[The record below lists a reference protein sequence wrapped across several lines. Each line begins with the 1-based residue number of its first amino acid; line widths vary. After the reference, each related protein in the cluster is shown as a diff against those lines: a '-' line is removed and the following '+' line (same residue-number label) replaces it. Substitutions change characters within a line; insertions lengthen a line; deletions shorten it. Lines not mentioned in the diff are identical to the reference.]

1 MNIDIKQCVQLLK
14 EKNDFLIL
22 THAHPDGDTLG
33 SGFALCL
40 ALRQIG
46 KNANVINADE
56 FPKKYGY
63 IYENV
68 EKQEFDGKYIVAV
81 DVATETLLGSL
92 QKDFGGKINL
102 CIDHHATNT
111 NYAENIL
118 LDGNSASCC
127 EIVFDVINEL
137 GATIT
142 KTVADCLY
150 TGISTDTGCFR
161 FANTTANTFSVA
173 AELVKYGADNAMIN
187 RKMFETKTKTY
198 AHLERL
204 ALEGMKFYYDG
215 KVAIITVTQ
224 QMYKETGSS
233 EIETEALTP
242 LTRQVEGTEIG
253 IMLKEKE
260 DGTCKASIR
269 TYESVDASKLASCF
283 GGGGHKSAAACKID
297 ADVENA
303 TKMLLKQCG
312 EFI

>member
-233 EIETEALTP
+233 EIETEASLQSP
-242 LTRQVEGTEIG
+242 AFRP
-253 IMLKEKE
+253 
-260 DGTCKASIR
+260 
-269 TYESVDASKLASCF
+269 SC
-283 GGGGHKSAAACKID
+283 SP
-297 ADVENA
+297 
-303 TKMLLKQCG
+303 
-312 EFI
+312 